1 MDAKRSQERK
11 KMLKNSEKSPAWE
24 NANKKLSANLMRI
37 RTKILKTVQDET
49 LDDALSFLKERYN
62 VEKDVNT
69 RLATMAAQSW
79 IIRQKFVRIGL
90 DEPSCVKDHMGELLP
105 NNKLATMK
113 LKAKSENPVAPA
125 AQDGLTGWQLVKII
139 KETEVNGMQFF
150 ENTTINVSDADAEK
164 LISADKAVKVEAET
178 STAAPKGRAT
188 KAKEQS

>member
-1 MDAKRSQERK
+1 
-11 KMLKNSEKSPAWE
+11 MLKNSEKAPARE
-24 NANKKLSANLMRI
+24 DASKKLSANLMRI
-37 RTKILKTVQDET
+37 RAKILKTVQDET
-49 LDDALSFLKERYN
+49 LDDALSVLKERYS
-62 VEKDVNT
+62 VEKDVDI

-105 NNKLATMK
+105 KNKLATMK
-113 LKAKSENPVAPA
+113 LKSKSEDPVAPA
-125 AQDGLTGWQLVKII
+125 AQDGLIGWQLVKII

-164 LISADKAVKVEAET
+164 LISADKAVKVEAEA